1 MNQGWANGQMAF
13 PNVNPQSMY
22 NPQQQHQQPFDLNA
36 FAPNGVASQTGTPQ
50 PGQQFANPQQQQT
63 FTPGSVVPA
72 KRPHDGMSGS
82 PQQQQPPQHSRSQTP
97 SFAPGGFPNPQFPNA
112 PTPLQRFQQQPG
124 SNNATPSPT
133 MSNQQFQPPQP
144 GQQPRMNN
152 ASPFPGQQPN
162 FGNQMSPA
170 PNGNNMQQQANM
182 AQFGGQYG
190 MNPAMAMGGMPNAM
204 AAQMGMGGNVQPN
217 AQRAYQM
224 KLMAHQQQLRAS
236 GMMQQQQRMGGQP
249 GGGQPQ
255 QMNNFGGGQFGG
267 GQQPGAQMANGQPNA
282 MQTQQ
287 MQAMA
292 KRKQFLTA
300 LQQQAQHQG
309 RPFNP
314 QPTIQNR
321 PVDLFAFWQLATQ
334 LGGAQKVDQTGQWPL
349 IANKMGF
356 MQQQYPSAAEELKM
370 IHQRDISQYE
380 RIWMQAKMQQK
391 QQEAR
396 MHAQQMAGY
405 SNQPQQS
412 PTKMMQMPG
421 QQNQFQQM
429 QQGQQSQQ
437 SIQGTPVQANASLPQ
452 NGMTTPQQMMGAQA
466 NLHHRRNSSLRKP
479 EQMTPQPGQ
488 QPAATASP
496 LMTKQQRP
504 PSVKQ
509 ESSGPVMKSEEPQS
523 TNYVPLLRDIDT
535 DGGYDIPALHEL
547 GTTISRAKP
556 NHPTVDEMGV
566 IDTKAIT
573 LSLASGIHAE
583 VRYAL
588 DTLAIVSH
596 DTRVAL
602 NLENCEDLM
611 DVIVDCA
618 EDQTDALSEEAAEV
632 SDALDLSPYE
642 DVLRNAKVEAD
653 TLQEVPAFGSQAY
666 ELDRAADRVIA
677 LTTILRNFSFYE
689 FNHRLLT
696 SSPLV
701 KWLSNTIRLLGTRN
715 MLLRTHFNTQDF
727 YKDMIIFLSNVTQS
741 LELPT
746 RDDAL
751 HILHFLLAFAPQPS
765 PIYGES
771 SGKVRFPSFVPANH
785 KYLPPAVDCL
795 AKLLARQDP
804 NRMLYKSI
812 FTASSSSLAASE
824 SPLDLLTRAFGLSIS
839 VLPDRTKGSLGNNM
853 QLRIVEARKAYLT
866 QGMLAADIL
875 TTLAPSNDTALAR
888 SWIESEDGWA
898 VGLLNLAALLSVDHS
913 KTTGPKGRELGMDVE
928 SFKLI
933 TYRALT
939 MMKRLAEKAGKR
951 ALQNLQQAVT
961 SNGTNGQAN
970 GVHAQDVD
978 EDAIEAL
985 KGQPKWEGIPQGHAI
1000 LGALMMPNTDK
1011 VALGLLCGLHEMAM
1025 QQPNQNSSS

>member
-1 MNQGWANGQMAF
+1 MNQGWANGQMTF

-22 NPQQQHQQPFDLNA
+22 NPQQQQQQQPQQQPQPQPQPQQFDLTS
-36 FAPNGVASQTGTPQ
+36 FTPNGAPSQTGTPQ
-50 PGQQFANPQQQQT
+50 PAQQT

-72 KRPHDGMSGS
+72 KRPHDGMSAS
-82 PQQQQPPQHSRSQTP
+82 PQQPQHSRSHTP

-133 MSNQQFQPPQP
+133 MSNQQFHPPQP
-144 GQQPRMNN
+144 GQQQRMNN

-162 FGNQMSPA
+162 YGTQMSPA
-170 PNGNNMQQQANM
+170 PNGSNMQQQGNM
-182 AQFGGQYG
+182 SQYGGQYG
-190 MNPAMAMGGMPNAM
+190 MNPGMSMAGMPNAM
-204 AAQMGMGGNVQPN
+204 AAQINNMSGNIQPS

-224 KLMAHQQQLRAS
+224 KLMQHQQQLRAS
-236 GMMQQQQRMGGQP
+236 GMMPPQQRMGGQP
-249 GGGQPQ
+249 N
-255 QMNNFGGGQFGG
+255 QMNNFGG
-267 GQQPGAQMANGQPNA
+267 QQPGVQMPNGQPSA
-282 MQTQQ
+282 MQAHQ
-287 MQAMA
+287 MQMMA
-292 KRKQFLTA
+292 KKKQFLSA
-300 LQQQAQHQG
+300 LQQQAQQQG

-314 QPTIQNR
+314 NPTIGNR
-321 PVDLFAFWQLATQ
+321 PLDLFNLWQVTVSA
-334 LGGAQKVDQTGQWPL
+334 GGAQKIDQAGQWPL
-349 IANKMGF
+349 VAQKLGF
-356 MQQQYPSAAEELKM
+356 IQQQFPSAAEEIKM
-370 IHQRDISQYE
+370 IHQRDISSYE
-380 RIWMQAKMQQK
+380 RLFMQAQMQKK
-391 QQEAR
+391 QEAAR

-412 PTKMMQMPG
+412 PTKMMQIPG
-421 QQNQFQQM
+421 QQNQFSPM
-429 QQGQQSQQ
+429 QQGQQNSQQ
-437 SIQGTPVQANASLPQ
+437 PQGTPVQANATLPQ
-452 NGMTTPQQMMGAQA
+452 NGMSTPQHMTGAQA

-479 EQMTPQPGQ
+479 EQMTPQPVQ
-488 QPAATASP
+488 QPGATASP
-496 LMTKQQRP
+496 LMNKQQRP

-509 ESSGPVMKSEEPQS
+509 EPSGPVMKSEEPQS
-523 TNYVPLLRDIDT
+523 THYVPLLRDIDT
-535 DGGYDIPALHEL
+535 DGGYDTAALFDL
-547 GTTISRAKP
+547 GNTIARAKP

-573 LSLASGIHAE
+573 LSLASGLHAE

-588 DTLAIVSH
+588 DTLAIISH
-596 DTRVAL
+596 DTRVGL
-602 NLENCEDLM
+602 NLENCDDLM

-618 EDQTDALSEEAAEV
+618 EDQTDILSEEAAEV

-642 DVLRNAKVEAD
+642 DILRNAKVEAD
-653 TLQEVPAFGSQAY
+653 TLQEVPAFGTPAY
-666 ELDRAADRVIA
+666 ELDRAADKVIA
-677 LTTILRNFSFYE
+677 ITTILRNFSFYE
-689 FNHRLLT
+689 HNHRLLT
-696 SSPLV
+696 AGPLI

-727 YKDMIIFLSNVTQS
+727 YKDIIIFLSNVTQS
-741 LELPT
+741 LELPS

-751 HILHFLLAFAPQPS
+751 HILHFLLAFAPQPA

-771 SGKVRFPSFVPANH
+771 GDRVRFPSFVPANH

-812 FTASSSSLAASE
+812 FTATSSSLAASE

-839 VLPDRTKGSLGNNM
+839 VLPDRSKGSLGNSM

-875 TTLAPSNDTALAR
+875 TTLAASNDTALAR
-888 SWIESEDGWA
+888 AWIESEDGWA

-913 KTTGPKGRELGMDVE
+913 KTNGPKGRDLGWDVE
-928 SFKLI
+928 TFKLI
-933 TYRALT
+933 TFRALT
-939 MMKRLAEKAGKR
+939 MMKRLAEKAGKG
-951 ALQNLQQAVT
+951 ALQNLQHAVT
-961 SNGTNGQAN
+961 KNGAVNGETAN
-970 GVHAQDVD
+970 GIHDD
-978 EDAIEAL
+978 KDDLIEAL

-1025 QQPNQNSSS
+1025 QQPNTSS